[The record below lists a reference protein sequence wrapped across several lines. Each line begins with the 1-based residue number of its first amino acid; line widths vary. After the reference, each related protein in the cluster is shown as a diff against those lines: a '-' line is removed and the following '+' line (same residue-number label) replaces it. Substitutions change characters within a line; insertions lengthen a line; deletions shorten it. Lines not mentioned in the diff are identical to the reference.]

1 MRTFYCLVMD
11 ERINPLRALPTAQR
25 FQAMLFLSV
34 MWTTIF
40 CAIAGV
46 WFWYGALVIVHL
58 LLALG
63 VLLTALKFHR
73 ANQIATYRDQPCGT
87 ALRAATMS
95 GAPEPSD
102 LLYPSSPNSFAAV
115 PPRIAMRSS

>member
-46 WFWYGALVIVHL
+46 WFWYGALVIVL
-58 LLALG
+58 VVYRLIDFLMKDLPTYLFDVQYNTYFCDDSSVSAVSFRKCAASAG
-63 VLLTALKFHR
+63 VAKR
-73 ANQIATYRDQPCGT
+73 RRPDG
-87 ALRAATMS
+87 M
-95 GAPEPSD
+95 
-102 LLYPSSPNSFAAV
+102 
-115 PPRIAMRSS
+115 

>member
-1 MRTFYCLVMD
+1 MRTFYRLVMD
-11 ERINPLRALPTAQR
+11 EQINPLRALPTAQR

-63 VLLTALKFHR
+63 VLLTGLTFHR
-73 ANQIATYRDQPCGT
+73 ANQIATYRDQPLRDGT
-87 ALRAATMS
+87 ARYDDVW
-95 GAPEPSD
+95 GA
-102 LLYPSSPNSFAAV
+102 
-115 PPRIAMRSS
+115 